1 MTQPEHTPATTSEGA
16 LDVSV
21 PHSARIWNYWLGGK
35 DNYEVDRTAGEA
47 YKLVYPGIEYMARS
61 ARDFLTRAVSHL
73 AGDEGVRQFL
83 DIGTGLPAADNT
95 HEVALRAS
103 PDCRVVYVDNDPMV
117 LSHARAILTDPATA
131 LNPRVTYIDADVHNP
146 EAILETARG
155 YLDFEQPIALM
166 LMGILG
172 HVDSY
177 DEARSIVSRLLEPLP
192 SGSFLVLYES
202 TDGEEELKQAQQGYD
217 DGGSVPYRLRSVE
230 QMTRYFD
237 GLDLIEPGIA
247 SCSHWRAPEP
257 PAKEAM
263 TFGGVGRK
271 P

>member
-1 MTQPEHTPATTSEGA
+1 MVQVDTT
-16 LDVSV
+16 V
-21 PHSARIWNYWLGGK
+21 PHSARMYDYVLGGK
-35 DNYEVDRTAGEA
+35 DNYPPDWEA
-47 YKLVYPGIEYMARS
+47 AEEALKVWPGLWTSMRVN
-61 ARDFLTRAVSHL
+61 RAVMRRMAHWL
-73 AGDEGVRQFL
+73 ADECGVRQFL